1 MTDSLVG
8 RESAVNGY
16 HEGDG
21 EDAAQLAALGYAPR
35 FRREMRLRDNLA
47 LGFTYLSPLV
57 GIYILFA
64 FAIDQV
70 GPPAIWALVL
80 AGAGQMLVALVF
92 GEIVS
97 QFPIAGGVYPWARR
111 LWGRRYAW
119 MVGWVYA
126 WALLVTLG
134 SVAYGV
140 APISASFFGV
150 SNTTGW
156 AIGSAVVLIAL
167 AGIVNFSGTRNL
179 GRLALFGFLAELIGV
194 IGISVYLILFHA
206 ERSPAIVFDSFNAVE
221 GTTWAGA
228 FLFGALIGIWQF
240 YGFEACGDVAE
251 EVSNPGRQIPK
262 AMRLTILVGGA
273 TAVLLFLAFAM
284 AVPDL
289 NAATTG
295 QDPDPI
301 GSIFTAAFGAFGSK
315 VFLAIALISFLA
327 VMLSL
332 KASVSRMIYSYGR
345 DRMIFGSRTLGKFD
359 ERRGIPPA
367 ALAVAVFVPIVF
379 VLIFASSADALA
391 KITSFAALGIYIAFQ
406 LVVFAALVARLRGW
420 RPAGTWTL
428 GRWGLAV
435 NVAALL
441 YGISAAVNLAWPMT
455 PDAPWYDNYIVLL
468 GAAVVIAAG
477 LLFMT
482 FAKPYRH
489 SSAPEA
495 DAIETANRI
504 RARRQRSPVTDVAP
518 LAVPGETTEIA
529 SASSTRS

>member
-1 MTDSLVG
+1 MTEPALGGASAQNEG
-8 RESAVNGY
+8 RERHA
-16 HEGDG
+16 
-21 EDAAQLAALGYAPR
+21 EDAAQLLALGYKPH

-119 MVGWVYA
+119 MTGWVYA

-134 SVAYGV
+134 SVAFGV

-150 SNTTGW
+150 SNTYGW
-156 AIGSAVVLIAL
+156 SIGSALVLVAL
-167 AGIVNFSGTRNL
+167 AGLVNFTGTRNL

-194 IGISVYLILFHA
+194 IGISLYLMLFHA
-206 ERSPAIVFDSFNAVE
+206 KRSPAVVFDSFGAVE
-221 GTTWAGA
+221 GTTWVGA

-273 TAVLLFLAFAM
+273 TAMMLFLAFAM
-284 AVPDL
+284 SVPNL
-289 NAATTG
+289 TAATTG
-295 QDPDPI
+295 QDADPI
-301 GSIFTAAFGAFGSK
+301 GSIFTSAFGTFGSK
-315 VFLAIALISFLA
+315 LFLGIALISFLA
-327 VMLSL
+327 VMLSMQ
-332 KASVSRMIYSYGR
+332 ASVSRMIYAYAR
-345 DRMIFGSRTLGKFD
+345 DRMIFGSRILGKFD
-359 ERRGIPPA
+359 DRRGIPPM
-367 ALAVAVFVPIVF
+367 ALTVAVVVPVALVF
-379 VLIFASSADALA
+379 IFASSADALA
-391 KITSFAALGIYIAFQ
+391 KITSFAALGIYITFQ
-406 LVVFAALVARLRGW
+406 LVVFAALIARLRGW

-428 GRWGLAV
+428 GRWGLPV

-441 YGISAAVNLAWPMT
+441 YGISAAVNLAWPRT
-455 PDAPWYDNYIVLL
+455 PDVPWYDNYIVLL
-468 GAAVVIAAG
+468 GAGVVIGAG

-482 FAKPYRH
+482 VAKPYRH
-489 SSAPEA
+489 SSDPEA
-495 DAIETANRI
+495 DAIEVANRI
-504 RARRQRSPVTDVAP
+504 RSLRQRS
-518 LAVPGETTEIA
+518 AVERAEEVGG
-529 SASSTRS
+529 

>member
-1 MTDSLVG
+1 MTESVVNRRTAG
-8 RESAVNGY
+8 VEHRER
-16 HEGDG
+16 DD
-21 EDAAQLAALGYAPR
+21 EDAAQLSALGYQSR
-35 FRREMRLRDNLA
+35 FRRDMRLRDNLA

-119 MVGWVYA
+119 MVGWIYA

-150 SNTTGW
+150 SNTAEW
-156 AIGSAVVLIAL
+156 AIGSALVLTAIA
-167 AGIVNFSGTRNL
+167 GVVNFSGTRNL

-194 IGISVYLILFHA
+194 IGVSVYLILFHA
-206 ERSPAIVFDSFNAVE
+206 ERSPAVVFDSFNAVE

-251 EVSNPGRQIPK
+251 EVSNPGRQVPK

-273 TAVLLFLAFAM
+273 TAVLLFLAFSM
-284 AVPDL
+284 AIPNL
-289 NAATTG
+289 TAATTG

-301 GSIFTAAFGAFGSK
+301 GSIFTVAFGAFGSK
-315 VFLAIALISFLA
+315 LFLGIALISFLA
-327 VMLSL
+327 VMLSMQ
-332 KASVSRMIYSYGR
+332 ASVSRMIYSYGR

-367 ALAVAVFVPIVF
+367 ALAVAVVVPLVF

-406 LVVFAALVARLRGW
+406 LVVFAALIARLRGW

-428 GRWGLAV
+428 GRWGLPV
-435 NVAALL
+435 NLAALL
-441 YGISAAVNLAWPMT
+441 YGISAAVNLAWPRT
-455 PDAPWYDNYIVLL
+455 PDVPWYDNYIVLL
-468 GAAVVIAAG
+468 GAAVVIGAG
-477 LLFMT
+477 FLFMT
-482 FAKPYRH
+482 VAKPYRH
-489 SSAPEA
+489 SPAPEG
-495 DAIETANRI
+495 DAIEIADKI
-504 RARRQRSPVTDVAP
+504 RSLRQRSRVAEVTVP
-518 LAVPGETTEIA
+518 AVRGSTADTA
-529 SASSTRS
+529 STPTVL

>member
-1 MTDSLVG
+1 MTDSA
-8 RESAVNGY
+8 SARGTADN
-16 HEGDG
+16 HHRKGD
-21 EDAAQLAALGYAPR
+21 DAVQLAALGYETH

-119 MVGWVYA
+119 MVGWIYA

-150 SNTTGW
+150 ANTWEW
-156 AIGSAVVLIAL
+156 AIGSALVLTAL
-167 AGIVNFSGTRNL
+167 AGMVNFSGTRNL
-179 GRLALFGFLAELIGV
+179 GRLALFGFLAELVGV
-194 IGISVYLILFHA
+194 IGVSVYLILFHA
-206 ERSPAIVFDSFNAVE
+206 KRSPAVVFDSFDAVD
-221 GTTWAGA
+221 GTTWMSA

-251 EVSNPGRQIPK
+251 EVPDPGRQVPK
-262 AMRLTILVGGA
+262 AMRLTIVVGGA

-284 AVPDL
+284 SIPDL
-289 NAATTG
+289 TAATTG

-301 GSIFTAAFGAFGSK
+301 GSIFAAAFGTFGSK
-315 VFLAIALISFLA
+315 LFLGIALISFLA
-327 VMLSL
+327 VMLSMQ
-332 KASVSRMIYSYGR
+332 ASVSRMIYSYGR
-345 DRMIFGSRTLGKFD
+345 DRMIFGSRILSKFD

-367 ALAVAVFVPIVF
+367 ALAVAVIVPLGF
-379 VLIFASSADALA
+379 VLIFASSANALA
-391 KITSFAALGIYIAFQ
+391 KITSFAALGIYITFQ
-406 LVVFAALVARLRGW
+406 LVVFAALIARLRGW
-420 RPAGTWTL
+420 RPAGRWTL
-428 GRWGLAV
+428 GRWGLPV
-435 NVAALL
+435 NVAALV
-441 YGISAAVNLAWPMT
+441 YGISAAVNLAWPRT
-455 PDAPWYDNYIVLL
+455 PDVPWFDNYIVLL
-468 GAAVVIAAG
+468 GAAIVIGAG

-482 FAKPYRH
+482 VAKPHRH
-489 SSAPEA
+489 SVAPEG
-495 DAIETANRI
+495 DAIEVADEI
-504 RARRQRSPVTDVAP
+504 RALRERPRVTDGAGP
-518 LAVPGETTEIA
+518 AVPGSMTATTPT
-529 SASSTRS
+529 STEP